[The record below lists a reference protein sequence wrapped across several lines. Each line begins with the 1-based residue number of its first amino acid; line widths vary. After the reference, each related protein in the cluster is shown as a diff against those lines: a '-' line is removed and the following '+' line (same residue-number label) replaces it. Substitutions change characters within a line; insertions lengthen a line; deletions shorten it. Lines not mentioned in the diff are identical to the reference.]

1 MTLADIASIGSLING
16 VAVLISLIYLSI
28 QVRQAEKGQRTT
40 LQQSTSERGIDIVRH
55 WADADIARAYTKAQ
69 SGATD
74 LTSLEA
80 FQLNMQ
86 FRSSLLS
93 FQDNFMLQKISMI
106 DTVQLDSISRAV
118 QALLA
123 QPVLRAMWNMMRNSF
138 APEFAEFIE
147 RLIKNV
153 PLAPPIDLA
162 ARLKVA
168 VAEVQAASS
177 A

>member
-28 QVRQAEKGQRTT
+28 QVRQAEKSQRTT

-55 WADADIARAYTKAQ
+55 WADADIARAYLKAQ
-69 SGATD
+69 SRD
-74 LTSLEA
+74 PNLTSLEA

-93 FQDNFMLQKISMI
+93 FQDNFMLQRISMI
-106 DTVQLDSISRAV
+106 ETVQLDTISRAV

-123 QPVLRAMWNMMRNSF
+123 QPVLRAMWNMMRGTF

-147 RLIKNV
+147 GLVKNM
-153 PLAPPIDLA
+153 PLAPPSDFA
-162 ARLKVA
+162 TRLKAA
-168 VAEVQAASS
+168 VADVQAADPT
-177 A
+177 